1 MQKVL
6 TNTQTATQTIQE
18 PQKIFQPSHQD
29 AIAKYENQ
37 QNLDLM
43 EPTLESKI
51 GFKKQR
57 NTFNSSQV
65 VKLEQEFSIHSYL
78 HR

>member
-6 TNTQTATQTIQE
+6 TNTQTIQD

-29 AIAKYENQ
+29 AIVKYENQ

-43 EPTLESKI
+43 EPNLESKI